1 MESQQ
6 NPIMTFCRLSILTES
21 IYHYQNR
28 YPDSDTQEYGVKP
41 VFFMEEETELIHLTR
56 EAENSGFLDTE
67 FSAQY

>member
-6 NPIMTFCRLSILTES
+6 NPIMAFCRHSILTES

-56 EAENSGFLDTE
+56 EAENSGFLDAE